1 MPHMMQSA
9 PAETVAD
16 PAFQKL
22 SDAAIQALA
31 NMQKMCHQTSPDS
44 PLVEVLND
52 IQKVVAEVESQY
64 QTGGGQEAPADPMA
78 EDPMGPEG
86 MDPGAE
92 LPPEAAPEQDPA
104 AAPMD
109 EAQAPEPSGNPMFD
123 AAASLQADMQA
134 DEDPRKKRL

>member
-1 MPHMMQSA
+1 MPPMMQSA

-22 SDAAIQALA
+22 SDQAIQALA

-52 IQKVVAEVESQY
+52 IQKVVAEVESRY
-64 QTGGGQEAPADPMA
+64 QSDGGAEPAADPMA
-78 EDPMGPEG
+78 EDPTAME
-86 MDPGAE
+86 DPTAI
-92 LPPEAAPEQDPA
+92 PPEAGMEQDPT

-109 EAQAPEPSGNPMFD
+109 EAPAPEPSGNPMFD